1 MDTVLNNSKVSLV
14 PDLCLILR
22 APENQ
27 WFTGFLVSKSVY
39 SIDQH
44 YLDSTSGIGD
54 GLRTRS
60 TSWSPWAAHPAEVRP
75 RI

>member
-14 PDLCLILR
+14 PDLRLILR

-39 SIDQH
+39 SIVH
-44 YLDSTSGIGD
+44 GD
-54 GLRTRS
+54 IPNNYVPNVAG
-60 TSWSPWAAHPAEVRP
+60 V
-75 RI
+75 